1 MLINDGKYL
10 ATMVF
15 TFDVNIGAHVWSF
28 GCYMSIFLANSYVL
42 EENYGLQRAAEVRS
56 SSAVS

>member
-1 MLINDGKYL
+1 
-10 ATMVF
+10 MVF